1 GQGVGKAWKVLR
13 KLQDEG
19 QNANLIDLIFA
30 KPLDKLLLK
39 ELAKQSQIW
48 FVFSE
53 NARIGGVAS
62 LLESF
67 VQENDL
73 KIKIVSFEYEDSF
86 IEHGKTN
93 EVEKALKLDI
103 DGLVQRVKINWVDNI
118 L

>member
-1 GQGVGKAWKVLR
+1 LGYGQGVGKAWKVLR

-73 KIKIVSFEYEDSF
+73 KIKI
-86 IEHGKTN
+86 
-93 EVEKALKLDI
+93 
-103 DGLVQRVKINWVDNI
+103 
-118 L
+118 